1 MSSIP
6 TELDREFDYIV
17 VGAGTAGCLIASR
30 LSENAANRVCLIEAG
45 AAQQHHPFIRIPAA
59 VGCAIMS
66 KKFGWGLSTVPQ
78 PHLNGRRVPLPR
90 GRVIGGT
97 GSINGMSY
105 FRGPAKDFDDWAAMG
120 NPGWSYADLLPYFL
134 RSENNPEYAGSPY
147 HAIGG
152 PMGVSFPT
160 SRNPLCNA
168 FNASMASL
176 GFKEIDD
183 FNVPDPNGYGYRQ
196 GTIWK
201 GWRVSTASAYLE
213 PALGRRNLEVLPLTR
228 ARRVLLDGKR
238 AVGVETQADDGIK
251 RLRAR
256 KEVIVCAGAFHSP
269 HLLLHSGIGDE
280 RELRAWGFTPLHDL
294 PAVGRHLRDHPAAP
308 IAMETNDSTSYGHS
322 WKALPRNVAQ
332 SVRYLAT
339 RRGQFASNLF
349 ETTAYIRTL
358 PESDR
363 PDLQIVF
370 QPARR
375 NPKPFPIPLGHG
387 YAIVSVCIYPRSTGR
402 VMLSGP
408 DPFADP
414 LIDPAL
420 GSDETDLRTI
430 LRGLKMAR
438 AIFAHEAF
446 AKYRAHEVFPGPKVV
461 SDEQWLEHIRSTL
474 TTVHHPGSTCRMGP
488 AGDNVVDHE
497 LRVHGLEQLRVADA
511 SIYPRLVGANTNASV
526 VAIAEKASDLIL
538 GKPAPAPIASS
549 A

>member
-1 MSSIP
+1 MSSTTP
-6 TELDREFDYIV
+6 EFDREFDYIV

-30 LSENAANRVCLIEAG
+30 LSESSTNRVCLIEAG

-59 VGCAIMS
+59 VGAAIMS
-66 KKFGWGLSTVPQ
+66 PKFGWGLSTVPQ

-97 GSINGMSY
+97 GSINGMAY
-105 FRGPAKDFDDWAAMG
+105 FRGPAKDFDDWAATG

-147 HAIGG
+147 HGTGG

-160 SRNPLCNA
+160 SRNPLCDA

-183 FNVPDPNGYGYRQ
+183 FNGPTRTATGIARARSGKAGECRPRAR
-196 GTIWK
+196 IW
-201 GWRVSTASAYLE
+201 RRAR
-213 PALGRRNLEVLPLTR
+213 RRNLEVLPLTR
-228 ARRVLLDGKR
+228 VRRVLLDGKR
-238 AVGVETQADDGIK
+238 AVGVELK
-251 RLRAR
+251 RKGETRSLRAR
-256 KEVIVCAGAFHSP
+256 KEVIVCGGTFHSP

-280 RELRAWGFTPLHDL
+280 RDL
-294 PAVGRHLRDHPAAP
+294 KSWASSRCIICLPSARHFRDHPAAP
-308 IAMETNDSTSYGHS
+308 IAMETSDSTSYGHS
-322 WKALPRNVAQ
+322 WNALPRNVAQ
-332 SVRYLAT
+332 SVRYLET

-349 ETTAYIRTL
+349 EATAYIRTL

-387 YAIVSVCIYPRSTGR
+387 YAIVSVCIYPKSTGR
-402 VMLSGP
+402 VSLSGP
-408 DPFADP
+408 DPLAEP

-420 GSDETDLRTI
+420 GSDEADLRTI

-438 AIFAHEAF
+438 TIFAHEAF
-446 AKYRAHEVFPGPKVV
+446 AKYRAHEVFPGSEVA
-461 SDEQWLEHIRSTL
+461 SDEQWLEHIRRTL
-474 TTVHHPGSTCRMGP
+474 TTVHHPGSTCRMGSG
-488 AGDNVVDHE
+488 GDNVVDHE
-497 LRVHGLEQLRVADA
+497 LKVHGLEQLRVADA

-526 VAIAEKASDLIL
+526 VAIAEKASDMIL
-538 GKPAPAPIASS
+538 GKPAPAPIGRRD
-549 A
+549 

>member
-1 MSSIP
+1 MSSTT
-6 TELDREFDYIV
+6 TEFDREFDYII

-30 LSENAANRVCLIEAG
+30 LSADAANRVCLIEAG

-59 VGCAIMS
+59 VGAAIMS
-66 KKFGWGLSTVPQ
+66 PKFGWDLSTVPQ
-78 PHLNGRRVPLPR
+78 PNLHDRRVPLPR

-97 GSINGMSY
+97 GSINGMAY

-134 RSENNPEYAGSPY
+134 RSENNPEYPGSPY
-147 HAIGG
+147 HATGG

-160 SRNPLCNA
+160 SRNPLCDA

-176 GFKEIDD
+176 GFKEIAD

-228 ARRVLLDGKR
+228 VRRLLLDGKR
-238 AVGVETQADDGIK
+238 AVGVETQAEGGI
-251 RLRAR
+251 RRIRAR
-256 KEVIVCAGAFHSP
+256 KEVIVCGGTFHSP

-280 RELRAWGFTPLHDL
+280 RDLKSWGITPLHHL

-308 IAMETNDSTSYGHS
+308 IAMETSDSTSYGHS

-332 SVRYLAT
+332 SARYLVT

-402 VMLSGP
+402 VTLSGP

-438 AIFAHEAF
+438 TIFAHSAF
-446 AKYRAHEVFPGPKVV
+446 AKYRAREVFPGPEVA
-461 SDEQWLEHIRSTL
+461 SDEQWLEHIRRTL

-497 LRVHGLEQLRVADA
+497 LKVHGLEQLRVADA

-526 VAIAEKASDLIL
+526 VAIAEKASDMIL
-538 GKPAPAPIASS
+538 GRPAPAPISRTG
-549 A
+549 

>member
-1 MSSIP
+1 MSSATP
-6 TELDREFDYIV
+6 EFDREFDYVV

-30 LSENAANRVCLIEAG
+30 LSESSANRVCLIEAG

-59 VGCAIMS
+59 VGAAIMS
-66 KKFGWGLSTVPQ
+66 PKFGWGLSTVPQ

-97 GSINGMSY
+97 GSINGMAY

-147 HAIGG
+147 HATGG
-152 PMGVSFPT
+152 AMGVSFPT
-160 SRNPLCNA
+160 SRNPLCDA

-228 ARRVLLDGKR
+228 VRRVLLDGKR
-238 AVGVETQADDGIK
+238 AVGVETQAEGAIR

-256 KEVIVCAGAFHSP
+256 KEVIVCGGTFHSP

-280 RELRAWGFTPLHDL
+280 RDLNSWGITALHHL

-308 IAMETNDSTSYGHS
+308 IAMETSDSTSYGHS

-332 SVRYLAT
+332 SVRYLVT
-339 RRGQFASNLF
+339 QRGQFASNLF

-387 YAIVSVCIYPRSTGR
+387 YAIVSVCIYPKSTGR
-402 VMLSGP
+402 VSLSGP
-408 DPFADP
+408 DPLAEP

-420 GSDETDLRTI
+420 GSDEADLRTI

-438 AIFAHEAF
+438 TIFAHEAF
-446 AKYRAHEVFPGPKVV
+446 AKYRAHEVFPGSEVA
-461 SDEQWLEHIRSTL
+461 SDEQWLEHIRRTL

-497 LRVHGLEQLRVADA
+497 LKVHGLEQLRVADA

-526 VAIAEKASDLIL
+526 VAIAEKASDMIL
-538 GKPAPAPIASS
+538 GKPAPAPIGRRD
-549 A
+549 